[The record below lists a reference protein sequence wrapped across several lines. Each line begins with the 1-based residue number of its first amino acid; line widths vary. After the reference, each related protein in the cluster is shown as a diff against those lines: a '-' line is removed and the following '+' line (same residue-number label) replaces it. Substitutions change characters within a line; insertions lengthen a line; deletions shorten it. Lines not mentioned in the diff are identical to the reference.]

1 MNFSRPAAYLHIK
14 TKTMLKALAAAG
26 ITPTDV
32 QDDGDYTECDPE
44 ITLHPRLAIQ
54 ISLYGGTYILIA
66 YQLDADGNIK
76 ALMGLGSH
84 SSARGLMP
92 LVAEALAHLTK
103 VTP

>member
-26 ITPTDV
+26 ITPTNV
-32 QDDGDYTECDPE
+32 EDDGDYTECDPE
-44 ITLHPRLAIQ
+44 ITLHPRLAVQ
-54 ISLYGGTYILIA
+54 IALYDGTYILNA
-66 YQLDADGNIK
+66 YKLDADGHIK
-76 ALMGLGSH
+76 TMMQLGTH

-92 LVAEALAHLTK
+92 LVAEALARLTK